1 MRALLFALMFTAL
14 CSAQKVRYY
23 KYGYEG
29 IQFVGQVNDSTMIY
43 SHSMAK
49 PIAEKG
55 VGNYICQLYTKSR
68 IPSGK
73 LVVCVKNAE
82 VYGILTITRKDKLVL
97 LLFTYTKVIWNDG
110 TIEIPIKKKKKLTK
124 F

>member
-1 MRALLFALMFTAL
+1 MRLLLFTLLFTCL
-14 CSAQKVRYY
+14 SFSQKINYY
-23 KYGYEG
+23 KNGYEG
-29 IQFVGQVNDSTMIY
+29 IQFIGRDRDSTIIY
-43 SHSMAK
+43 SHNMAK

-73 LVVCVKNAE
+73 LVVCAQNAE
-82 VYGILTITRKDKLVL
+82 VHGNLTISRKGKLVL

-110 TIEIPIKKKKKLTK
+110 TIEIPQKKKTLTK
-124 F
+124 L

>member
-1 MRALLFALMFTAL
+1 MRLLLFTLLFTCL
-14 CSAQKVRYY
+14 SFSQTTNYY
-23 KYGYEG
+23 KNGYEG
-29 IQFVGQVNDSTMIY
+29 IQFMGQVKDSTIIY

-55 VGNYICQLYTKSR
+55 VGSTICQLYTKSR
-68 IPSGK
+68 IPAGN
-73 LVVCVKNAE
+73 LVICAKNAE
-82 VYGILTITRKDKLVL
+82 VHGNLTITRKGKLVL

-110 TIEIPIKKKKKLTK
+110 TIEIPEKKKTLTK

>member
-1 MRALLFALMFTAL
+1 MRALLLALMFTAL
-14 CSAQKVRYY
+14 CSAQKVHYY

-29 IQFVGQVNDSTMIY
+29 IQFMGKINDSTIVY

-55 VGNYICQLYTKSR
+55 VGSYICQLYTKSR
-68 IPSGK
+68 IPGGK
-73 LVVCVKNAE
+73 LVICAKNAE
-82 VYGILTITRKDKLVL
+82 VQGNLTITRKDKLVL
-97 LLFTYTKVIWNDG
+97 LLFTYTKIIWNDG
-110 TIEIPIKKKKKLTK
+110 TVEIPIKKKKLTK